1 MSNHTPKLDV
11 CYRLRHIKYVSLRR
25 ISTTD
30 IPTLCFTLHSMST
43 PHTLVYRSESHSHSR
58 NPNWKKLPHSVFANK
73 TVCSE
78 SRFILRIWV
87 TESKEKPS
95 NGKLLIE
102 WIVDL
107 NELVGIEKHRVG
119 VLTSPNL
126 VLFGLRNAG
135 KTNLLFTDKSLVEGL
150 KIVTHELGKYDLSKC
165 PF

>member
-1 MSNHTPKLDV
+1 MSNYTPKLDV
-11 CYRLRHIKYVSLRR
+11 CYRLRHIRCVSLRR

-30 IPTLCFTLHSMST
+30 IPALFFTLHSMSL
-43 PHTLVYRSESHSHSR
+43 PQTLLYQSETQPHSR
-58 NPNWKKLPHSVFANK
+58 NPNWKKLPRNPFADK
-73 TVCSE
+73 AVSSE

-87 TESKEKPS
+87 VESQRKPG
-95 NGKLLIE
+95 NEKLLIE
-102 WIVDL
+102 WRVDL

-150 KIVTHELGKYDLSKC
+150 KIVTHELGMYHSL
-165 PF
+165 